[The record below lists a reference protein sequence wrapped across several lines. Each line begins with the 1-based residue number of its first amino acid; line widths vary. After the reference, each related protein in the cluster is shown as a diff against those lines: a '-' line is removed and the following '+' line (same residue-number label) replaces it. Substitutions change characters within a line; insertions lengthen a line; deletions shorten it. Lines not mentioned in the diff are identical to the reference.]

1 MKRFGLLIM
10 ACGIMFSFATGSF
23 GEGDPA
29 KAKMIKGNISKL
41 DCGKAT
47 IVLTN
52 VRNLRKSTE
61 KLPDIT
67 LTLNEGT
74 KLTNAKKCEELQE
87 GNLIFVTYK
96 EGNQGNVATD
106 VMLTKQREFEEK
118 LRERGVRNK
127 ETLQKQAQEQLN
139 REEILKKRL
148 EQRSA
153 VKGELEQNEAKD
165 GQSIEK
171 NQD

>member
-10 ACGIMFSFATGSF
+10 VCGIMFSFTTASF
-23 GEGDPA
+23 GEEDPA
-29 KAKMIKGNISKL
+29 KSKMIKGYISKL
-41 DCGKAT
+41 DCSKAT
-47 IVLTN
+47 IVLTD
-52 VRNLRKSTE
+52 VRDLRKRTE

-74 KLTNAKKCEELQE
+74 KLTGAKKCEELE
-87 GNLIFVTYK
+87 KGNLIFVTYK

-118 LRERGVRNK
+118 LRERGIRNK
-127 ETLQKQAQEQLN
+127 EALKKQAQEQLN

-148 EQRSA
+148 EQRGV
-153 VKGELEQNEAKD
+153 VKGEIEQNEAKD

-171 NQD
+171 GQD